1 MKRKLVAFLTIM
13 AVCANL
19 NTTAFAAKESNWS
32 DSDWEEDSM
41 STTVNGTANSDN
53 VNDILTPNDTTTNDS
68 SNSSTDFQPITGG
81 STLTGTTDNNSS
93 STGNTTDTTVED
105 KTEEPPKQDPIQKDQ
120 NTPVIDTGKAEVN
133 DSAVVD
139 STDHTGSV
147 KEDANN
153 ASTYEPVREIVVT
166 TQGAEVA
173 EDSEKK
179 EESKDDEKT
188 EKEKRNEKIQQ
199 ELRDYAKSL
208 GFTDNRIWGS
218 DARKFNHEYAEQ
230 PVIGKD
236 SCTAGKLADST
247 LKEGLDLINMIRKTA
262 GLGEVTLDD
271 TYNQYAQDGA
281 LIMKASE
288 DHSSGLGGL
297 SHNPVTQGMTNITE
311 NQNTSGH
318 IGTRKGNIGKGHTS
332 LTDTIL
338 NGYMYDGD
346 KSNIAAMGH
355 RRWILNPTMGK
366 VGFGQVGEY
375 NCMYAHDN
383 SNPDAKIEDIV
394 TWPAENMPV
403 ELMSYNTAESLGGTT
418 DNSTPWTC
426 QLGTN
431 YKIVPSNQL
440 TITVTYPD
448 GKEYKVPSNC
458 IFCNNQK
465 YGYTNGCITFDARNM
480 DVFFASDQQFT
491 DFGNNYSVKI
501 DGVID
506 SKTGKKT
513 AIEYDVN
520 FFSLFG
526 E

>member
-41 STTVNGTANSDN
+41 STTVNGTANPDD
-53 VNDILTPNDTTTNDS
+53 VKDILDS
-68 SNSSTDFQPITGG
+68 SGTSLGGSSTDFIPVIGSNGAADGIT
-81 STLTGTTDNNSS
+81 SDNSS

-105 KTEEPPKQDPIQKDQ
+105 KTEEPPKQDPVQADQ
-120 NTPVIDTGKAEVN
+120 NTPVVDTGKAEVN
-133 DSAVVD
+133 DSATVD

-208 GFTDNRIWGS
+208 GFTDNRVWGS
-218 DARKFNHEYAEQ
+218 DAREFNHEYTEQ

-271 TYNQYAQDGA
+271 AYNEKAQNGA

-288 DHSSGLGGL
+288 DDPSGLGGL
-297 SHNPVTQGMTNITE
+297 SHNPIRVD
-311 NQNTSGH
+311 NTSEEQNKLGAE
-318 IGTRKGNIGKGHTS
+318 GTRKGNIGKGHTS

-366 VGFGQVGEY
+366 IGFGQVGEY

-383 SNPDAKIEDIV
+383 SNPNAKIEDIV

-403 ELMSYNTAESLGGTT
+403 ELMPYETAESGGGKAV
-418 DNSTPWTC
+418 NNTPWTC

-448 GKEYKVPSNC
+448 GHEYRVPSTS

-465 YGYTNGCITFDARNM
+465 YGYTNGCITFRANDPELINKH
-480 DVFFASDQQFT
+480 SIGFT
-491 DFGNNYSVKI
+491 TFGNNYSVKI

-506 SKTGKKT
+506 SKTGEKT
-513 AIEYDVN
+513 AIEYNVN

>member
-19 NTTAFAAKESNWS
+19 NTTAFAARESNWS

-41 STTVNGTANSDN
+41 STTVDGT
-53 VNDILTPNDTTTNDS
+53 VNPDDVKDTLDS
-68 SNSSTDFQPITGG
+68 SGTSLGGSSTDFIPVIGSNGAADGIT
-81 STLTGTTDNNSS
+81 SDNSS

-105 KTEEPPKQDPIQKDQ
+105 KTEEPPKQDPVQADQ
-120 NTPVIDTGKAEVN
+120 NTPVVDTGKAEVN

-208 GFTDNRIWGS
+208 GFTDNRVWGS
-218 DARKFNHEYAEQ
+218 DAREFNHEYAEQ

-247 LKEGLDLINMIRKTA
+247 LKEGLNLINMIRKTA

-271 TYNQYAQDGA
+271 AYNQYAQDGA

-311 NQNTSGH
+311 DQNTSGH
-318 IGTRKGNIGKGHTS
+318 VGTRKGNIAKGHTS

-338 NGYMYDGD
+338 NGYMWDGHS
-346 KSNIAAMGH
+346 SNITSMGH

-403 ELMSYNTAESLGGTT
+403 ELMPYSTSVSEWGGETVS
-418 DNSTPWTC
+418 DTPWTC

-448 GKEYKVPSNC
+448 GHEYKIPSNR

-465 YGYTNGCITFDARNM
+465 YGYTNGCITFRADDFNGS
-480 DVFFASDQQFT
+480 VNEFT
-491 DFGNNYSVKI
+491 TFGNNYSVKI

-506 SKTGKKT
+506 SKTGEKT
-513 AIEYDVN
+513 TIEYDVN
-520 FFSLFG
+520 FFSLFDK
-526 E
+526 

>member
-19 NTTAFAAKESNWS
+19 NTTAFAAKDSTWS
-32 DSDWEEDSM
+32 DNNWEENSM
-41 STTVNGTANSDN
+41 STTVNGTTNPDD
-53 VNDILTPNDTTTNDS
+53 VKDILDS
-68 SNSSTDFQPITGG
+68 SDISLGDSSTDFIPVIGSNGTADGIT
-81 STLTGTTDNNSS
+81 SDNNS

-105 KTEEPPKQDPIQKDQ
+105 KTEKLPNRNNIQTDQ
-120 NTPVIDTGKAEVN
+120 NTPVVDTGKAEVN
-133 DSAVVD
+133 DSAMVD

-153 ASTYEPVREIVVT
+153 AATYEPKREIVVT

-208 GFTDNRIWGS
+208 GFTDNRVWGS
-218 DARKFNHEYAEQ
+218 DAREFNHEYAEQ

-236 SCTAGKLADST
+236 SCTAGRLADST

-271 TYNQYAQDGA
+271 AYNQYAQDGA

-288 DHSSGLGGL
+288 DDPSGLGGL
-297 SHNPVTQGMTNITE
+297 SHNPIRVDNTSE
-311 NQNTSGH
+311 DQNTSGH
-318 IGTRKGNIGKGHTS
+318 VGTRKGNIGKGHTS

-403 ELMSYNTAESLGGTT
+403 ELMSYNTASSDKETVH
-418 DNSTPWTC
+418 NTPWTC

-431 YKIVPSNQL
+431 YKIVPANEL
-440 TITVTYPD
+440 AITVTFPD
-448 GKEYKVPSNC
+448 GHEYKVPSNM
-458 IFCNNQK
+458 IYCNNQK
-465 YGYTNGCITFDARNM
+465 YGYTNGCITFRANDPNLFKTANN
-480 DVFFASDQQFT
+480 QFT

-506 SKTGKKT
+506 SKTGEKT

-520 FFSLFG
+520 FFSLF
-526 E
+526 EK